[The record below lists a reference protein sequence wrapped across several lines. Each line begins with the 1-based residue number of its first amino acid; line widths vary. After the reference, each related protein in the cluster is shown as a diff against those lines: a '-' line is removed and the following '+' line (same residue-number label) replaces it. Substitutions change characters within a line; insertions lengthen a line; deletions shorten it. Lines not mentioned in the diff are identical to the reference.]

1 MGGSSSRAKTA
12 SYAFGLKGQRN
23 PEHGNPGAHVCYDR
37 TSPHNPRAMK
47 NVLAFFVMVVI
58 GVAAGSCLL
67 VADAIDG
74 EMKRRSVVA
83 ARR

>member
-1 MGGSSSRAKTA
+1 
-12 SYAFGLKGQRN
+12 
-23 PEHGNPGAHVCYDR
+23 
-37 TSPHNPRAMK
+37 MK
-47 NVLAFFVMVVI
+47 NVLAFFVTVVI